1 MSNRDT
7 SIDSRLIESARKE
20 FIEKGFIKAELKTIC
35 ENAKITT
42 GLFIKDI
49 KGKKNCLEQLLKR
62 L

>member
-35 ENAKITT
+35 ENATEQL

-49 KGKKNCLEQLLKR
+49 KEKKNCLEQLLKR